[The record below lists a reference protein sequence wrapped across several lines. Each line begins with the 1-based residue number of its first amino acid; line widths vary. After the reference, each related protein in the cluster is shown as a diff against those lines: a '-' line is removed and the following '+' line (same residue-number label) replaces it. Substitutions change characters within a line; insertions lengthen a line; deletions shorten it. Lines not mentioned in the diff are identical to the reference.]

1 MPVAKSQ
8 VLIASIIGKLFA
20 KYTHS
25 IHCRAIQE
33 YLFPIVPPILSIN
46 IPDNI
51 NLPGFM
57 TNNPDSFPFIDK
69 RAF

>member
-8 VLIASIIGKLFA
+8 LLIASIIGKLFA
-20 KYTHS
+20 KYTHL

-33 YLFPIVPPILSIN
+33 YLFPIIQPIRSIN
-46 IPDNI
+46 ISDNI

-57 TNNPDSFPFIDK
+57 ADNPNPFPFFDK